1 MAPGMRDS
9 VLMLF
14 QDVFDER
21 SVGGE
26 LAGADGTVIDLVGLE
41 IVDEELV
48 VAYLCYGRSDLIARA
63 VGIVGDGGRGGGER
77 QADAEEE
84 ADGEVSQVAH
94 DELLRVRDVEV
105 MGLRLAGRGV
115 VLQII
120 LPGDRTGSSA
130 GNKAVWGWF

>member
-9 VLMLF
+9 VLVLF

-48 VAYLCYGRSDLIARA
+48 AACHWYGRSNLISRA
-63 VGIVGDGGRGGGER
+63 VGVVGGGWGGGEGD
-77 QADAEEE
+77 ADAEE
-84 ADGEVSQVAH
+84 
-94 DELLRVRDVEV
+94 
-105 MGLRLAGRGV
+105 
-115 VLQII
+115 
-120 LPGDRTGSSA
+120 
-130 GNKAVWGWF
+130 